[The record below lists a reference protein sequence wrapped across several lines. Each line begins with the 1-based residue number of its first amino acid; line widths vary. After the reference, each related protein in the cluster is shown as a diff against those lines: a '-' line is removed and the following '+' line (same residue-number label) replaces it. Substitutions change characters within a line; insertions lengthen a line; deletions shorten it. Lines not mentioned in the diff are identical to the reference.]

1 MLDRL
6 KALIIREPITNN
18 LREVFKIDMDVREL
32 YLKNQV
38 SGSSPEQLLILLL
51 EGGERFVRIA
61 LNELDKENMQEVHN
75 NIIKA
80 QNIYLELFCA
90 LDQDAGDYVENLQGL
105 YYLMYNNLLDA
116 NVKKD
121 SDLLKDCLKIACDLT
136 GMWREVIAKSNEEKL
151 SLKGEIPPVAGI
163 DIRG

>member
-1 MLDRL
+1 
-6 KALIIREPITNN
+6 
-18 LREVFKIDMDVREL
+18 MDVREL

-38 SGSSPEQLLILLL
+38 SGSSPEQLLMLLL
-51 EGGERFVRIA
+51 EGGERFIRIA
-61 LNELDKENMQEVHN
+61 LNELDKDNMQEVHN
-75 NIIKA
+75 NIVKA
-80 QNIYLELFCA
+80 QNIYLELFCS

-121 SDLLKDCLKIACDLT
+121 SDMLKDCLKIAMDLT

-151 SLKGEIPPVAGI
+151 ASKGEIPLNTGI

>member
-1 MLDRL
+1 M

-51 EGGERFVRIA
+51 EGGERFIRIA

-75 NIIKA
+75 NIIKS

-121 SDLLKDCLKIACDLT
+121 SDLLKDCLKIAVDLT

-151 SLKGEIPPVAGI
+151 ALKDEIPPNTGI

>member
-1 MLDRL
+1 
-6 KALIIREPITNN
+6 
-18 LREVFKIDMDVREL
+18 MDVREL

-51 EGGERFVRIA
+51 EGGERFIRIA
-61 LNELDKENMQEVHN
+61 LNELDKENTQEVHN
-75 NIIKA
+75 NIVKA

-121 SDLLKDCLKIACDLT
+121 SDLLRDCLKIAVDLT
-136 GMWREVIAKSNEEKL
+136 AMWREVIAKSNAEKL
-151 SLKGEIPPVAGI
+151 AMKGENPPVAGI